1 MNNMKQYRATMT
13 INVFIDADSE
23 EDAQQKFEDMDIYF
37 GNENRNGYD
46 SDIIDWEINEVG
58 D

>member
-1 MNNMKQYRATMT
+1 MKQYRATMT

-23 EDAQQKFEDMDIYF
+23 EDAQSKFEDMDWNF
-37 GNENRNGYD
+37 QDSTSNSSYD
-46 SDIIDWEINEVG
+46 TDLIDWEIVEVV